1 MLFRSIQNESRL
13 RERYAELDRLAD
25 ITQRYIDELETDRTT
40 RGLSPE
46 GEQRLQQLRNN
57 LEEYINEQIAIDA
70 ELNPPQ
76 DWEPDPTHPANAP
89 IDDLQLFQDLRQ
101 PEPRTY
107 EQLLA
112 DANSIVDTINR
123 INERIAAATT
133 PEQHTEL
140 INARSVYHNTLRE
153 INGQME
159 ALQQQQMQQNPRAQ
173 AHLDE
178 LDAEYAQVVTRLD
191 QLNQADREGIMP
203 VDHALLNDLRE
214 QAGILR
220 RAREELRNQIFGPQQ
235 LPAPPAEVRLQP
247 EQVPVTL
254 LNNDALAARMT
265 NDMLAD
271 ATPMVEHL
279 REQIQEF
286 RRDGEGPDAIRG
298 FLEEVRDNAELYFG
312 EADPYVV
319 EYAIRVAEG
328 SWRPGFAKGGHV
340 RIAKTIPAMRAELRR
355 T

>member
-1 MLFRSIQNESRL
+1 MLFRS
-13 RERYAELDRLAD
+13 
-25 ITQRYIDELETDRTT
+25 
-40 RGLSPE
+40 
-46 GEQRLQQLRNN
+46 
-57 LEEYINEQIAIDA
+57 
-70 ELNPPQ
+70 
-76 DWEPDPTHPANAP
+76 
-89 IDDLQLFQDLRQ
+89 
-101 PEPRTY
+101 
-107 EQLLA
+107 
-112 DANSIVDTINR
+112 
-123 INERIAAATT
+123 
-133 PEQHTEL
+133 
-140 INARSVYHNTLRE
+140 
-153 INGQME
+153 
-159 ALQQQQMQQNPRAQ
+159 
-173 AHLDE
+173 
-178 LDAEYAQVVTRLD
+178 
-191 QLNQADREGIMP
+191 
-203 VDHALLNDLRE
+203 
-214 QAGILR
+214 
-220 RAREELRNQIFGPQQ
+220 AREELRNQIFGPQQ